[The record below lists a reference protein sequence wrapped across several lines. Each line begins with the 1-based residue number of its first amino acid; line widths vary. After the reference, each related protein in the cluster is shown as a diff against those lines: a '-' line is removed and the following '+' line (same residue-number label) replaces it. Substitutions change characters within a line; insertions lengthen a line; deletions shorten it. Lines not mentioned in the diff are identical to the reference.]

1 MKKRIL
7 ALVLTF
13 IMLLGVMPVYAEN
26 AITVYMSISK
36 YGQIVETKDG
46 DAFAYLP
53 IKLKGKDEYTIDDA
67 FLAAHTQYYEG
78 GENGYG
84 TENSDWGLSISKL
97 WGDTS
102 YNFGYQVNG
111 GAESVMGP
119 SHILS
124 GGDYIDAAIYKN
136 AYPDTES
143 YSVFDTFK
151 DEAFGGDEFTV
162 YLSYA
167 SGYDDNW
174 NSVFS
179 PCEGAKILVNGKETE
194 IETDE
199 NGVATIVL
207 NEKGRN
213 VISATKTKEL
223 KGKTVPAI
231 TAPVL
236 IVNVKTPRQEQLIHN
251 IAKKYKNSNLS
262 DAGGNLPWII
272 ADMMVYE
279 ELFPNSNNAFDDD
292 KKDEAFLELILQ
304 AKKAERPGDLAK
316 SIIAI
321 RALGFDARQVYTDDF
336 EMIDL
341 VSKLTTLIDN
351 QDESVTNI
359 YTLPYVIIALSE
371 HREYATDE
379 QMEYLKNSA
388 LESKDEWMDVT
399 DGTDA
404 LTPMILA
411 LSKFCESN
419 SDILAVIEDGIEIL
433 KGEQR
438 EDGLIDGFEG
448 YESASTGLAI
458 CALSAMGID
467 AHSVKKD
474 KKSLIDGL
482 VGTANEKLDSFPN
495 AFATEQGLRGLLSM
509 QLMKEKDKKMYDFS
523 GNRMAEANVTGA
535 KFCPVVFEVSPEN
548 ASYKINGI
556 NGNSSKFYDLKE
568 GEYEYS
574 VSLLGYYSETGTFTV
589 SAEDVTERKKK
600 TITVTLSSSGGG
612 GGGVSVKEDDK
623 VEKPEEEKPVES
635 EPEIVFTEDT
645 FLDVNKG
652 DWFYDSVKFVYENGI
667 FSGTTNGFEPNTNM
681 SRAMIVSVLYR
692 MSGETNKTDNNPFSD
707 VLENAWYS
715 DSIKWAA
722 ENNIVSGIS
731 DNEYNPQGDVTR
743 EQLSAILYRYAVHK
757 GYDVSGIE
765 NVDIS
770 SYQDAE
776 NVSGYAKDSV
786 KYVVSKGIMS
796 GKSGEILAPSDRA
809 TRAEVASMLKRFKE
823 AEK

>member
-7 ALVLTF
+7 ALILTL
-13 IMLLGVMPVYAEN
+13 IMLLGTMPAYAEET
-26 AITVYMSISK
+26 ITVYMSMSK
-36 YGQIVETKDG
+36 YGEIVDTKDG

-53 IKLKGKDEYTIDDA
+53 VKLSGKDEYTIDDA
-67 FLAAHTQYYEG
+67 FLAAHIKYYDD

-84 TENSDWGLSISKL
+84 TEDSDWGLSINKL

-119 SHILS
+119 GHILAS
-124 GGDYIDAAIYKN
+124 GDYIDAAIYKN

-151 DEAFGGDEFTV
+151 DEAFSGEEYTV

-174 NSVFS
+174 NNVFS
-179 PCEGAKILVNGKETE
+179 PCEGATIIVNGEKTD
-194 IETDE
+194 IKTDE
-199 NGVATIVL
+199 NGEATIVL
-207 NEKGRN
+207 KEKGQN
-213 VISATKTKEL
+213 IISAFKEKEL

-231 TAPVL
+231 TAPAL
-236 IVNVKTPRQEQLIHN
+236 IVNVKTPREEQLIHN

-292 KKDEAFLELILQ
+292 KKDEAFLELTLQ

-316 SIIAI
+316 SIIAL
-321 RALGFDARQVYTDDF
+321 RALGFDASRVYTDDF

-341 VSKLTTLIDN
+341 VKKLTTLIDN
-351 QDESVTNI
+351 EDESVTNI

-379 QMEYLKNSA
+379 QMEYLINSA

-399 DGTDA
+399 NGTDA

-411 LSKFCESN
+411 LSRFNDAS
-419 SDILAVIEDGIEIL
+419 AVIEEGIEIL

-467 AHSVKKD
+467 ADSVKND
-474 KKSLIDGL
+474 KNSLIDGL
-482 VGTANEKLDSFPN
+482 IGTANEKLDSFPN
-495 AFATEQGLRGLLSM
+495 AFATEQGLRGLLSW

-523 GNRMAEANVTGA
+523 TYRMAEANVTGA

-548 ASYKINGI
+548 ASYKINGV
-556 NGNSSKFYDLKE
+556 NGDSSKFYDLKE
-568 GEYEYS
+568 GEYEYT
-574 VSLLGYYSETGTFTV
+574 VSLSGYKTKTDTFTV
-589 SAEDVTERKKK
+589 SAEDVAKREKK

-612 GGGVSVKEDDK
+612 GGGISIKEEDKKED
-623 VEKPEEEKPVES
+623 EIPEEKPKE
-635 EPEIVFTEDT
+635 EEEAKIVFSEDT
-645 FLDVNKG
+645 FKDVNKG
-652 DWFYDSVKFVYENGI
+652 DWFYDAVEFVYENEI
-667 FSGTTNGFEPNTNM
+667 FSGTPNGFEPEMNM

-692 MSGETNKTDNNPFSD
+692 MSKETNKTDKTPFSD
-707 VLENAWYS
+707 VSEKAWYS
-715 DSIKWAA
+715 DSIKWAY
-722 ENNIVSGIS
+722 ENNIVSGVS
-731 DNEYNPQGDVTR
+731 YNEFNPEGFVTR
-743 EQLSAILYRYAVHK
+743 EQLSQILYRYATYK
-757 GYDVSGIE
+757 GYDVSGLE
-765 NVDIS
+765 SADIS
-770 SYQDAE
+770 SYQDFE
-776 NVSGYAKDSV
+776 KVSGYAKDAV
-786 KYVVSKGIMS
+786 KYALIKGVIS
-796 GKSGEILAPSDRA
+796 GKTGNLIAPSDSA
-809 TRAEVASMLKRFKE
+809 TRAEVASMIKRFKE